1 MEAWIRM
8 IVGLSFHNLIRP
20 RGWKI
25 MGVAESGEYQTLA
38 TVWSNV
44 IDDASLLADLVPED
58 GFLEEIRR
66 GWSYDFA
73 FLRAYAESQ
82 PWVIV
87 KTPSAIS
94 MPVVKDTVWSLVS
107 PGAEHVA
114 HVCFLNAPYLGGFE
128 EITGTSFSATPKL
141 PKRLNEVSRESRYYR
156 KFEGDDLLK
165 IDVFEVPDHLVK
177 YYDGIS
183 VITPSALARLA
194 RNRRDRRYLEKHAKN
209 GGFRLLTSDGLIKGD
224 FIVARN
230 DEALGGWDVVT
241 SADNLKKEFRIDEP
255 GTQLCQ
261 VFLHHDHHEAYT
273 DDQTL
278 SWMGEAAF
286 PVEQMEAT
294 MEHKVNEVLADL
306 EAGEFPSYMVIDD
319 SEEETLVD
327 DLKATYHKWQAA
339 GGSLRNWAYFIFMI
353 AGAFMNKMR
362 KGMRFPIPW
371 ATYTHVVTHQV
382 LTLAGYGKVVEE
394 MGDRVFYHEATGR
407 FSMPGHKV
415 EELFENHGGFD
426 LDDSFRILL
435 RRFADDGIKAMLVRS
450 PNNFGEYSIVDV
462 DADSFLPVMYN
473 TEDSIP
479 EMDKTVAEFIAKLP
493 TIHEVNKVA
502 TCKELTPAPSLKN
515 SRWDVGLINKFI
527 KTNKAS
533 PGVGAWA
540 NVMMVL
546 CDTLRRCTP
555 SQPYRRVY
563 VATEDVV
570 DALMQGGTAQQFM
583 EIQDDIEDSLR
594 IVGNFVY
601 VDRYFLYGKGRRISQ
616 ETAENF
622 GILPLPKDQPGY
634 MSQLLAVHNRTLKSF
649 HDRAV
654 ALSGAQ
660 RIPIPELLEI
670 PTTDGDMKWATAAV
684 RSFTSQSRQLAKG
697 IATEVLVDNGDG
709 TKTLRNII
717 PVSEARRQLVARVV
731 DKINSQSPELQVRMI
746 AALYKVTEKKRVEF
760 GDANIGDVILCHQGV
775 EDDETVLDKVI
786 AILA

>member
-8 IVGLSFHNLIRP
+8 IVELSFHNLIRP

-25 MGVAESGEYQTLA
+25 MGATDDGGYQTVA

-44 IDDASLLADLVPED
+44 IDDASLVADLVPED
-58 GFLEEIRR
+58 GFMEEIRR

-73 FLRAYAESQ
+73 FLRSFAESE

-87 KTPSAIS
+87 KTPAGIS
-94 MPVVKDTVWSLVS
+94 QPVMEETSWSLVS
-107 PGAEHVA
+107 PGASHVT
-114 HVCFLNAPYLGGFE
+114 HVCFLNAAYMGGFE
-128 EITGTSFSATPKL
+128 DITGTSFSATPKL
-141 PKRLNEVSRESRYYR
+141 PKRLNEVDRESRYYQ
-156 KFEGDDLLK
+156 KFEGSDLLK
-165 IDVFEVPDHLVK
+165 VDVFEVPPHLVE

-183 VITPSALARLA
+183 VITPSALQRLA
-194 RNRRDRRYLEKHAKN
+194 RNRRDRRYLKNHGKN
-209 GGFRLLTSDGLIKGD
+209 GSFRLLTSDGLIKGD
-224 FIVARN
+224 FIVARS
-230 DEALGGWDVVT
+230 DESLGGWDVVT

-255 GTQLCQ
+255 GTQLCT

-286 PVEQMEAT
+286 PVEQLEAT
-294 MEHKVNEVLADL
+294 MEHKVNEVLTDL
-306 EAGEFPSYMVIDD
+306 AAGEFPSYMVIDD
-319 SEEETLVD
+319 DGEETLVD
-327 DLKATYHKWQAA
+327 DLSATYHKWQAA

-371 ATYTHVVTHQV
+371 GTYNHVVTHEV
-382 LTLAGYGKVVEE
+382 LTLAGYGKVVEQ

-407 FSMPGHKV
+407 FSMPGHMV
-415 EELFENHGGFD
+415 QDLFKNHGGFD
-426 LDDSFRILL
+426 LDDSFRIML
-435 RRFADDGIKAMLVRS
+435 RRFAGDGVCAMLVRS

-462 DADSFLPVMYN
+462 DVDSFIPVMYN
-473 TEDSIP
+473 TEDPIP
-479 EMDKTVAEFIAKLP
+479 EMGMTVLEFMTKLP
-493 TIHEVNKVA
+493 TIHQVNKVV
-502 TCKELTPAPSLKN
+502 TYSGLTEAPSMEADSWNVELVN
-515 SRWDVGLINKFI
+515 EFI
-527 KTNKAS
+527 KTNKMS

-540 NVMMVL
+540 NIMMVV
-546 CDTLRRCTP
+546 CDTLRRVSKVPFRTR
-555 SQPYRRVY
+555 QL
-563 VATEDVV
+563 AETEDIV
-570 DALMQGGTAQQFM
+570 DALMQGGTAQQFK
-583 EIQDDIEDSLR
+583 EIDEDIQNCYSL
-594 IVGNFVY
+594 VGSIGL
-601 VDRYFLYGKGRRISQ
+601 VDRYFLYGKGRRIS
-616 ETAENF
+616 EKAAAKF
-622 GILPLPKDQPGY
+622 GIRPLPQDQPGY
-634 MSQLLAVHNRTLKSF
+634 MSQLQAAHNRTLRSF

-660 RIPIPELLEI
+660 RIPIPELLQI

-684 RSFTSQSRQLAKG
+684 RSFTAQSRELANN

-709 TKTLRNII
+709 TKTLRKII

-731 DKINSQSPELQVRMI
+731 DKINSQPAELQIRMI

-760 GDANIGDVILCHQGV
+760 GDAHIGDAILCHQGV